1 MSARAALLHYGP
13 KPAENG
19 QFVLILGRLLAI
31 DLPTDTEP
39 HGTVGTLLFHCQTL
53 RLFGTGFARSELEDC
68 ALNWAPRMGRPNC
81 GSRSNTRSHFPSHP
95 HNFCSPPNTAVSRNG
110 RTQDISN
117 EFLRARQTI
126 EPWKG
131 H

>member
-1 MSARAALLHYGP
+1 MPPPLGSAWLSARAALLHYGP

-81 GSRSNTRSHFPSHP
+81 GSRSNTRSHFPSQFLLPAKH
-95 HNFCSPPNTAVSRNG
+95 G
-110 RTQDISN
+110 RIAQRQDTRHL
-117 EFLRARQTI
+117 E
-126 EPWKG
+126 
-131 H
+131 